1 MLCILSVIS
10 EVSLQADHVLNVLF
24 ILIRGSHPGDHW
36 PEIYKL
42 ITVINHVP
50 YKLSRLCMHKF
61 VDVTCVSWHP
71 EILLLADPQ
80 VCVQYYL
87 QCEVQHSHVQRHSHM
102 TDRDSKCVLRDW
114 DVSRYCL
121 QTFLWREMQLHER
134 QSELKHAKPKVV
146 ALWVFYMTRNNKVLH
161 ILQGTACFNG
171 FRSLD
176 NPHLWIWNF
185 ADMSRDFLSRSILHV
200 LSNVK
205 RQVSQDTTLIWCMLY
220 PGDLKSI

>member
-1 MLCILSVIS
+1 
-10 EVSLQADHVLNVLF
+10 
-24 ILIRGSHPGDHW
+24 
-36 PEIYKL
+36 
-42 ITVINHVP
+42 
-50 YKLSRLCMHKF
+50 MHKF

-146 ALWVFYMTRNNKVLH
+146 ASWVSIWLETTRYCRVPL
-161 ILQGTACFNG
+161 ASVV
-171 FRSLD
+171 RSLD
-176 NPHLWIWNF
+176 NPHLWIGNLQTWVT
-185 ADMSRDFLSRSILHV
+185 RDFKQIDTV

-220 PGDLKSI
+220 VPRGPQIYLALHR